1 MRHGKMK
8 TLYGLYKA
16 IGRDAFLE
24 AVKQYSGHAYDTVE
38 AALADME
45 SRWFDEDHAL
55 TEADIMILD
64 YNSGRLRG
72 FDSIE
77 TSSSVTTKM
86 EVLA

>member
-8 TLYGLYKA
+8 TLYGLYKT

-24 AVKQYSGHAYDTVE
+24 AVKKYSGHAYDTVE
-38 AALADME
+38 RALDDME
-45 SRWFDEDHAL
+45 SRLVDEDHAL
-55 TEADIMILD
+55 TEADIMVLD

-77 TSSSVTTKM
+77 ASSSVTTKM